1 MDLEV
6 LLELKA
12 TQWHDGRLRS
22 VSYSLTSG
30 LAVIVLKVEIY
41 ASEEA
46 RERHQKTFRFVDVS
60 DVVMTAKAS
69 ELQTHHW
76 AGNIIQARLHG
87 SDRPALS
94 IYLTG
99 GYVRIVAEKIESCE

>member
-12 TQWHDGRLRS
+12 TQWHDGRLQS
-22 VSYSLTSG
+22 LSYSLASG
-30 LAVIVLKVEIY
+30 LGVVLLKVTIY

-46 RERHQKTFRFVDVS
+46 PERHHKTFRFVNVS
-60 DVVMTAKAS
+60 DIVMTAKAS
-69 ELQTHHW
+69 ELQANDW
-76 AGNIIQARLHG
+76 AGNIIQARLHI
-87 SDRPALS
+87 SDQPALS

-99 GYVRIVAEKIESCE
+99 GYVRLVAERVESCE